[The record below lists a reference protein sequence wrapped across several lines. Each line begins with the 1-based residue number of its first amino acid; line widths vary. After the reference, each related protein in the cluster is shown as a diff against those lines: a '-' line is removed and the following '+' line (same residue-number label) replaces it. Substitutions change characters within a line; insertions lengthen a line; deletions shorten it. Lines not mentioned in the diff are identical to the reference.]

1 MASIFFIAK
10 KSDIDITAN
19 TYSLPDDAVSSAFL
33 WIRRVYIAGCA
44 TTGIAIRQAGMTLQT
59 DLPVL
64 VYDVGGSHVSAAL
77 CRQNPPIVGPV
88 SRSESPPEI
97 SAETFFQ
104 TLHFLGVR
112 ASGGVYQVGGAQL
125 AVPAPF
131 DYETGISRMTH
142 KLPHLYGVDL
152 RDALATLFGWLP
164 EQVRFMHDSA
174 AFLLGELTA
183 GAAHGAERAVG
194 ITLGTGIGSSFSVSG
209 KVIAHGFGIPPSG
222 EIWNLSCG
230 DGTVED
236 LLSARAIQR
245 EYERR
250 TGSNREVISIA
261 ASARDDVAARDTF
274 IGFGRALGRALRTI
288 LSDFAPDVVVLGG
301 GISHAAHLFL
311 PATKSE
317 LAGTAFRLEESE
329 MIDHAA
335 LVGAAAAW
343 FNEGRIS
350 DGPHPDSV
358 STAAHG
364 A

>member
-1 MASIFFIAK
+1 
-10 KSDIDITAN
+10 
-19 TYSLPDDAVSSAFL
+19 
-33 WIRRVYIAGCA
+33 
-44 TTGIAIRQAGMTLQT
+44 MTLQT

-77 CRQNPPIVGPV
+77 CRQNPPGLGPV
-88 SRSESPPEI
+88 SRSGSPLEI
-97 SAETFFQ
+97 NAETFFQ
-104 TLHFLGVR
+104 TLYSLGVQ
-112 ASGGVYQVGGAQL
+112 ASDDLSQVAGAQL

-142 KLPHLYGVDL
+142 KLPCLYGVDL
-152 RDALATLFGWLP
+152 RDALATLFGWRP

-183 GAAHGAERAVG
+183 GAARGAERAVG

-209 KVIAHGFGIPPSG
+209 KVITNGFGIAPRG

-230 DGTVED
+230 DGIVED

-261 ASARDDVAARDTF
+261 ASARDDAAACDTF
-274 IGFGRALGRALRTI
+274 IGFGRALGKALRTI
-288 LSDFAPDVVVLGG
+288 LSDFAPDVVALGG

-317 LAGTAFRLEESE
+317 LAGTAFRLEVSA

-343 FNEGRIS
+343 FNGGRIS
-350 DGPHPDSV
+350 DGPNPDSV
-358 STAAHG
+358 STSAHG